1 MRTLYGSE
9 LCEPYSYYYMVVNLF
24 YYYMVVNYA
33 NLIYILLYGSELCEP
48 YLYYYMV
55 VNYANL
61 IYTTIW

>member
-1 MRTLYGSE
+1 MRTLFILLYGSE
-9 LCEPYSYYYMVVNLF
+9 LCEPYSTLF
-24 YYYMVVNYA
+24 
-33 NLIYILLYGSELCEP
+33 ILLYGSELCEP

>member
-1 MRTLYGSE
+1 MRTLFILLYGSE
-9 LCEPYSYYYMVVNLF
+9 LCEPYL

-33 NLIYILLYGSELCEP
+33 NLMVVILLYGSELCEP

>member
-1 MRTLYGSE
+1 MRTLFILLYGSE
-9 LCEPYSYYYMVVNLF
+9 LCEPYLYYYMVTLF
-24 YYYMVVNYA
+24 
-33 NLIYILLYGSELCEP
+33 ILLYGSELCEP

>member
-1 MRTLYGSE
+1 MRTLFILLYGSE
-9 LCEPYSYYYMVVNLF
+9 LCEPYL
-24 YYYMVVNYA
+24 
-33 NLIYILLYGSELCEP
+33 LLYGSELCEP

>member
-1 MRTLYGSE
+1 MRTLFILLYGSE
-9 LCEPYSYYYMVVNLF
+9 LCEPYLYLMVV
-24 YYYMVVNYA
+24 
-33 NLIYILLYGSELCEP
+33 ILLYGSELCEP